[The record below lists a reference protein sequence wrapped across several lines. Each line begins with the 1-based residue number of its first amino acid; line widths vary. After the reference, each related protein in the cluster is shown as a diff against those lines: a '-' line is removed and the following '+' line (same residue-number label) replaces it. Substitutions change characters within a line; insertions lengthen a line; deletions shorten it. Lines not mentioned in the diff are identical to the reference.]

1 MTLAK
6 LMVFRKKESCWGMV
20 SRMSRPIEFYRL
32 SHGKTRLT
40 ETHLLLLWYAFL
52 NSAVKT
58 TLPSVTELERKWF
71 VVDAS
76 DKVLGRMAV
85 KIADILR
92 GRHKPIYTPHIDT
105 GDFVVVINAEKVA
118 VSGNK
123 EEQKQYMFYS
133 GYVGNEKYRNLADF
147 REKRPTFII
156 EHAVKGMLPKNRLA
170 RQMIKK
176 LKIYAGPD
184 HPHEAQEPKTLEV

>member
-1 MTLAK
+1 M
-6 LMVFRKKESCWGMV
+6 
-20 SRMSRPIEFYRL
+20 
-32 SHGKTRLT
+32 
-40 ETHLLLLWYAFL
+40 
-52 NSAVKT
+52 KT

-85 KIADILR
+85 KIADVLR

-170 RQMIKK
+170 SQMLKK